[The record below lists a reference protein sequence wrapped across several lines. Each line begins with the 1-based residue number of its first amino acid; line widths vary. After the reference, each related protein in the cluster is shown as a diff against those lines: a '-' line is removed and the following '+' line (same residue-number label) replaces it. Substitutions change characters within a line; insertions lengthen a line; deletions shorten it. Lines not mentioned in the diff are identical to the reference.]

1 MGVLATN
8 PGNLSGI
15 SGTHRMEGDKKTV
28 ESCPLTSTYAVTC
41 AHLHA
46 CTYSQMNKYNKH
58 SCRKISRLDMSYSV
72 VKCRFPSLLSH
83 FLVLCHLKS
92 QQKSLSKPRLP
103 SSLTTPFSNSS
114 LFGSDDWWPPQ
125 PRMPGVEPGN
135 PHLPLA
141 LPPAACPGGLPAP
154 A

>member
-1 MGVLATN
+1 MTQWVSVLATN
-8 PGNLSGI
+8 PGNLRGV

-103 SSLTTPFSNSS
+103 ASLTQHRFLIPACSAVMTGGLHSQGCLESSLVT
-114 LFGSDDWWPPQ
+114 
-125 PRMPGVEPGN
+125 
-135 PHLPLA
+135 HI
-141 LPPAACPGGLPAP
+141 CP
-154 A
+154 